1 MQRRSRISAALPSC
15 SDPYSSRRRGPAPK
29 PLTRRLVT
37 YQRDYLMRQIEI
49 AGQMLARILGLA
61 KRGRGDEALGL
72 FDQAYQPLLGVSAR
86 VVSTLSEEQLLSLLT
101 SGSMPD
107 LRRVATVLELLKVEA
122 DLLDAAGNRAAAVA
136 RYRRA
141 LALAGFLAARSA
153 ALPDTVL
160 AADLVERVGALELTV
175 AQRTQLA
182 RVLEALGRYADA
194 EDALFEAIDADP
206 DDPGPVDA
214 AIAFCQRLLAL
225 EPAALAAGGLPL
237 DEVKA
242 SLAELLQRQPA
253 VTHDDEPPAW

>member
-1 MQRRSRISAALPSC
+1 
-15 SDPYSSRRRGPAPK
+15 
-29 PLTRRLVT
+29 
-37 YQRDYLMRQIEI
+37 MRQIEI

-61 KRGRGDEALGL
+61 KGGRRDEALGL

-122 DLLDAAGNRAAAVA
+122 DLHAEAGNPAAAGT

-141 LALAGFLAARSA
+141 LALAGFLAARSE
-153 ALPDTVL
+153 ALPDAAL
-160 AADLVERVGALELTV
+160 AADLVERVATLELSA

-206 DDPGPVDA
+206 DDPGPVDS

-225 EPAALAAGGLPL
+225 DGEALAAGGLPL

-242 SLAELLQRQPA
+242 SLAELLRRQPA
-253 VTHDDEPPAW
+253 VPEDGGEPPAW

>member
-1 MQRRSRISAALPSC
+1 VSVALP
-15 SDPYSSRRRGPAPK
+15 RGGPK
-29 PLTRRLVT
+29 L

-61 KRGRGDEALGL
+61 KGGRRDQALGL

-107 LRRVATVLELLKVEA
+107 LRRVATVLELLKAEA
-122 DLLDAAGNRAAAVA
+122 DLHAGAGNRAAAVP

-141 LALAGFLAARSA
+141 LALAGFLAARSE
-153 ALPDTVL
+153 ALPDAAL
-160 AADLVERVGALELTV
+160 AADLVERVATLELSV
-175 AQRTQLA
+175 AQRMQLA

-206 DDPGPVDA
+206 DDPGPVDS

-225 EPAALAAGGLPL
+225 DPEALAAGGLPL

-242 SLAELLQRQPA
+242 SLAELLRRQQGD
-253 VTHDDEPPAW
+253 VDDDEPPAW

>member
-1 MQRRSRISAALPSC
+1 
-15 SDPYSSRRRGPAPK
+15 
-29 PLTRRLVT
+29 
-37 YQRDYLMRQIEI
+37 MRQIEI

-153 ALPDTVL
+153 ALPDTAL

>member
-1 MQRRSRISAALPSC
+1 
-15 SDPYSSRRRGPAPK
+15 
-29 PLTRRLVT
+29 V

-61 KRGRGDEALGL
+61 KGGRRDEALGL
-72 FDQAYQPLLGVSAR
+72 FDQAYQPLLGVSTR

-122 DLLDAAGNRAAAVA
+122 DLHAEAGHRAAAVA

-141 LALAGFLAARSA
+141 LALAGFLAARA
-153 ALPDTVL
+153 EALPDAAL
-160 AADLVERVGALELTV
+160 AADLVERTATQELPV
-175 AQRTQLA
+175 AQRLQVA

-206 DDPGPVDA
+206 GDPDPVED

-225 EPAALAAGGLPL
+225 DPEALAAGGLPL
-237 DEVKA
+237 EEVKA
-242 SLAELLQRQPA
+242 TLAELLRLA
-253 VTHDDEPPAW
+253 TG

>member
-1 MQRRSRISAALPSC
+1 
-15 SDPYSSRRRGPAPK
+15 
-29 PLTRRLVT
+29 
-37 YQRDYLMRQIEI
+37 MRQIEI

-61 KRGRGDEALGL
+61 KGGRRDEALGL

-122 DLLDAAGNRAAAVA
+122 DLHAEAGHRAAAVA

-141 LALAGFLAARSA
+141 LALAGFLAARSE
-153 ALPDTVL
+153 ALPDAAL
-160 AADLVERVGALELTV
+160 AADLVERTWVLDLPV
-175 AQRTQLA
+175 AQRLQLA

-206 DDPGPVDA
+206 DDPGPVDT
-214 AIAFCQRLLAL
+214 AIAFCQRLLPLDPEAL
-225 EPAALAAGGLPL
+225 TAGGLPL
-237 DEVKA
+237 EEVKA
-242 SLAELLQRQPA
+242 TLAELLRRQPTA
-253 VTHDDEPPAW
+253 AEDEPPAW

>member
-1 MQRRSRISAALPSC
+1 
-15 SDPYSSRRRGPAPK
+15 
-29 PLTRRLVT
+29 
-37 YQRDYLMRQIEI
+37 MRQIEI

-61 KRGRGDEALGL
+61 RRGRRDEALGL

-107 LRRVATVLELLKVEA
+107 LRRVATVLELLKAEA
-122 DLLDAAGNRAAAVA
+122 DLLDEGGNRAAAVP

-153 ALPDTVL
+153 DLPDAAL

-175 AQRTQLA
+175 SQRTQLA
-182 RVLEALGRYADA
+182 RLLEALGRYADA

-206 DDPGPVDA
+206 DDPGPVED

-225 EPAALAAGGLPL
+225 DPSVLEAGGLPL

-242 SLAELLQRQPA
+242 SLAELLRRQPA
-253 VTHDDEPPAW
+253 VTDDDEPPAW

>member
-1 MQRRSRISAALPSC
+1 
-15 SDPYSSRRRGPAPK
+15 
-29 PLTRRLVT
+29 V

-86 VVSTLSEEQLLSLLT
+86 VVSTLSEEQLLGLLT

-122 DLLDAAGNRAAAVA
+122 DLLDEAGNRAAAVL

-141 LALAGFLAARSA
+141 LALAGFLAARA
-153 ALPDTVL
+153 AAPPDAAL
-160 AADLVERVGALELTV
+160 AADLVERVGALELPV

-225 EPAALAAGGLPL
+225 DPSVLDAGGLPL
-237 DEVKA
+237 EEVKA
-242 SLAELLQRQPA
+242 SLAELLRRQPA
-253 VTHDDEPPAW
+253 VTDDDEPPAW

>member
-1 MQRRSRISAALPSC
+1 
-15 SDPYSSRRRGPAPK
+15 
-29 PLTRRLVT
+29 V

-61 KRGRGDEALGL
+61 RRGRGEEALGL
-72 FDQAYQPLLGVSAR
+72 FDQAYQPLLGVGAR
-86 VVSTLSEEQLLSLLT
+86 VVSTLSEEQLLGLLT

-122 DLLDAAGNRAAAVA
+122 DLLDEAGNRAAAVS

-153 ALPDTVL
+153 ALPDTAL
-160 AADLVERVGALELTV
+160 AADLAERVQAVALPA

-206 DDPGPVDA
+206 GDPGPVDA
-214 AIAFCQRLLAL
+214 AIGFCQRLLAL
-225 EPAALAAGGLPL
+225 DPLDLEAGGLPL

-253 VTHDDEPPAW
+253 VTDDDEPPAW

>member
-1 MQRRSRISAALPSC
+1 
-15 SDPYSSRRRGPAPK
+15 
-29 PLTRRLVT
+29 
-37 YQRDYLMRQIEI
+37 MRQIEI

-61 KRGRGDEALGL
+61 KGGRRDEALGL

-122 DLLDAAGNRAAAVA
+122 DLHAEAGNRAAAVA

-141 LALAGFLAARSA
+141 LALAGFLAARSE
-153 ALPDTVL
+153 ALPDAAL
-160 AADLVERVGALELTV
+160 AADLVERTAALELPV
-175 AQRTQLA
+175 AQRLQLA

-206 DDPGPVDA
+206 DDPDPVDT

-225 EPAALAAGGLPL
+225 DPEALAAGGLPL
-237 DEVKA
+237 EEVKA
-242 SLAELLQRQPA
+242 TMAELLRRQPGD
-253 VTHDDEPPAW
+253 VDDDEAPAW

>member
-1 MQRRSRISAALPSC
+1 
-15 SDPYSSRRRGPAPK
+15 
-29 PLTRRLVT
+29 
-37 YQRDYLMRQIEI
+37 MRQIEI

-61 KRGRGDEALGL
+61 RRGRRDEALGM

-107 LRRVATVLELLKVEA
+107 LRRVATVLELLKAEA
-122 DLLDAAGNRAAAVA
+122 DLLAEGGNRAAAVP

-153 ALPDTVL
+153 DLPDAAL
-160 AADLVERVGALELTV
+160 AADLVERVGTLELTV

-182 RVLEALGRYADA
+182 RLLEALGRYADA

-206 DDPGPVDA
+206 DDPGPVED

-225 EPAALAAGGLPL
+225 DPSVLEAGGLPL

-242 SLAELLQRQPA
+242 SLAELLRRQPA
-253 VTHDDEPPAW
+253 VTDDDEPPAW

>member
-1 MQRRSRISAALPSC
+1 V
-15 SDPYSSRRRGPAPK
+15 APFAGGAI
-29 PLTRRLVT
+29 L

-49 AGQMLARILGLA
+49 AGQMLARIIGLA
-61 KRGRGDEALGL
+61 KGGRRDQALGL

-86 VVSTLSEEQLLSLLT
+86 VVSTLSEEQLLGLLT

-122 DLLDAAGNRAAAVA
+122 DLHAEAGSQAAAVA

-141 LALAGFLAARSA
+141 LALAGFLAARSET
-153 ALPDTVL
+153 LPDAAL
-160 AADLVERVGALELTV
+160 AADLVERTATLELPV
-175 AQRTQLA
+175 AQRLQLA

-206 DDPGPVDA
+206 GDPGPVDT

-225 EPAALAAGGLPL
+225 DPEALAAGGLPL
-237 DEVKA
+237 EEVKA
-242 SLAELLQRQPA
+242 TLAELLRRQPA
-253 VTHDDEPPAW
+253 PADDEAPAW

>member
-1 MQRRSRISAALPSC
+1 VGGPTL
-15 SDPYSSRRRGPAPK
+15 YS
-29 PLTRRLVT
+29 
-37 YQRDYLMRQIEI
+37 RDYLMRQIEI

-61 KRGRGDEALGL
+61 KGGRREEALGL

-122 DLLDAAGNRAAAVA
+122 DLHAEAGNRAAAVP

-141 LALAGFLAARSA
+141 LALAGFLAGRSE
-153 ALPDTVL
+153 ALPDAAL
-160 AADLVERVGALELTV
+160 AADLVERVADLELSAV
-175 AQRTQLA
+175 QRTQLA

-225 EPAALAAGGLPL
+225 DPEALAAGGLPRE
-237 DEVKA
+237 EVQA
-242 SLAELLQRQPA
+242 SLAELLRRQP
-253 VTHDDEPPAW
+253 VVDEDEPPAW

>member
-1 MQRRSRISAALPSC
+1 
-15 SDPYSSRRRGPAPK
+15 
-29 PLTRRLVT
+29 
-37 YQRDYLMRQIEI
+37 MRQIEI

-72 FDQAYQPLLGVSAR
+72 FDQAYQPLLGVSAK

-107 LRRVATVLELLKVEA
+107 LRRVATVLELLKAEA
-122 DLLDAAGNRAAAVA
+122 DLLDEAGNRAAAVA

-153 ALPDTVL
+153 ALPDAAL
-160 AADLVERVGALELTV
+160 AADLVERVQAVELPA

-194 EDALFEAIDADP
+194 EDALFELIDDRPADP
-206 DDPGPVDA
+206 EPVDA
-214 AIAFCQRLLAL
+214 AIAFCQRLRPL
-225 EPAALAAGGLPL
+225 EPERLAAGGLTL
-237 DEVKA
+237 EEVNDT
-242 SLAELLQRQPA
+242 LAELLRQPA
-253 VTHDDEPPAW
+253 TGPGDLDDDL

>member
-1 MQRRSRISAALPSC
+1 V
-15 SDPYSSRRRGPAPK
+15 YS
-29 PLTRRLVT
+29 
-37 YQRDYLMRQIEI
+37 RDYLMRQIEV

-72 FDQAYQPLLGVSAR
+72 FDQAYQPLLGVSAK

-122 DLLDAAGNRAAAVA
+122 DLLAEGGNRAAAVP

-153 ALPDTVL
+153 ALPDAEL
-160 AADLVERVGALELTV
+160 AADLVERVGALELT
-175 AQRTQLA
+175 ATQRTQLA

-206 DDPGPVDA
+206 DDPGPVED

-225 EPAALAAGGLPL
+225 DPSVLEAGGLPL

-242 SLAELLQRQPA
+242 SLAELLQRQPG
-253 VTHDDEPPAW
+253 VTDDDEPFPW

>member
-1 MQRRSRISAALPSC
+1 
-15 SDPYSSRRRGPAPK
+15 
-29 PLTRRLVT
+29 
-37 YQRDYLMRQIEI
+37 
-49 AGQMLARILGLA
+49 MLARILGLA
-61 KRGRGDEALGL
+61 KGGRGDEALGL

-122 DLLDAAGNRAAAVA
+122 DLHAEAGHRAAAVA

-141 LALAGFLAARSA
+141 LALAGFLAARA
-153 ALPDTVL
+153 EALPDAAL
-160 AADLVERVGALELTV
+160 AADLVERTATLELPV
-175 AQRTQLA
+175 AQRLQLA

-206 DDPGPVDA
+206 DDPDPVDT

-225 EPAALAAGGLPL
+225 DPEALAAGGLPL
-237 DEVKA
+237 EEVKA
-242 SLAELLQRQPA
+242 TMAELLRRQPGD
-253 VTHDDEPPAW
+253 VDDDEAPAW

>member
-1 MQRRSRISAALPSC
+1 V
-15 SDPYSSRRRGPAPK
+15 YS
-29 PLTRRLVT
+29 
-37 YQRDYLMRQIEI
+37 RDYLMRQIEI

-61 KRGRGDEALGL
+61 KRGRRDEALGL

-107 LRRVATVLELLKVEA
+107 LRRVSTVLELLKVEA
-122 DLLDAAGNRAAAVA
+122 DLLDEAGNRAAAVH

-153 ALPDTVL
+153 APPDTAL
-160 AADLVERVGALELTV
+160 AAGLVERVQALELPV

-206 DDPGPVDA
+206 GDPGPVEA

-225 EPAALAAGGLPL
+225 EPLVLDAGGLPL

-253 VTHDDEPPAW
+253 VTDDQPPAW

>member
-1 MQRRSRISAALPSC
+1 MSSALPVG
-15 SDPYSSRRRGPAPK
+15 GPK
-29 PLTRRLVT
+29 L

-61 KRGRGDEALGL
+61 KGGRRDEALGL

-107 LRRVATVLELLKVEA
+107 LRRVATVVELLKVEA
-122 DLLDAAGNRAAAVA
+122 DLHAGAGNRAAAVP

-141 LALAGFLAARSA
+141 LALAGFLAARSE
-153 ALPDTVL
+153 ALPDAAL
-160 AADLVERVGALELTV
+160 AADLVERVATLELSA

-194 EDALFEAIDADP
+194 EDALFEAIDTDP
-206 DDPGPVDA
+206 DAVDS

-225 EPAALAAGGLPL
+225 DPEALAAGGLPL

-242 SLAELLQRQPA
+242 SLAELLRRQQDD
-253 VTHDDEPPAW
+253 VDDEPPAW

>member
-1 MQRRSRISAALPSC
+1 
-15 SDPYSSRRRGPAPK
+15 
-29 PLTRRLVT
+29 
-37 YQRDYLMRQIEI
+37 MRQIEI

-61 KRGRGDEALGL
+61 KGGRRDEALGL

-122 DLLDAAGNRAAAVA
+122 DLHAGAGNRAAAEP

-141 LALAGFLAARSA
+141 LALAGFLAARSE
-153 ALPDTVL
+153 ALPDAAL
-160 AADLVERVGALELTV
+160 AADLVERVATLELSV
-175 AQRTQLA
+175 AQRMQLA

-206 DDPGPVDA
+206 DDPDPGRPGGPRTPPVDI

-225 EPAALAAGGLPL
+225 DPEALAAGGLPL

-242 SLAELLQRQPA
+242 SLAELLRRQPA
-253 VTHDDEPPAW
+253 VVDDDEPPAW

>member
-1 MQRRSRISAALPSC
+1 
-15 SDPYSSRRRGPAPK
+15 
-29 PLTRRLVT
+29 
-37 YQRDYLMRQIEI
+37 MRQIEI

-153 ALPDTVL
+153 ALPDTAF

-253 VTHDDEPPAW
+253 VTYDDEPPAW

>member
-1 MQRRSRISAALPSC
+1 VSSALP
-15 SDPYSSRRRGPAPK
+15 RGGPK
-29 PLTRRLVT
+29 L

-61 KRGRGDEALGL
+61 KGGRRDEALGL

-107 LRRVATVLELLKVEA
+107 LRRVATVVELLKVEA
-122 DLLDAAGNRAAAVA
+122 DLHAGAGNRAAAVP

-141 LALAGFLAARSA
+141 LALAGFLAARSE
-153 ALPDTVL
+153 ALPDAAL
-160 AADLVERVGALELTV
+160 AADLVERVATLELSA

-206 DDPGPVDA
+206 DAVDS

-225 EPAALAAGGLPL
+225 DPEALAAGGLPL

-242 SLAELLQRQPA
+242 SLAELLRRQQDD
-253 VTHDDEPPAW
+253 VNDDEPPAW

>member
-1 MQRRSRISAALPSC
+1 
-15 SDPYSSRRRGPAPK
+15 
-29 PLTRRLVT
+29 
-37 YQRDYLMRQIEI
+37 MRQIEI

-61 KRGRGDEALGL
+61 KGGRRDEALGL

-122 DLLDAAGNRAAAVA
+122 DLHAEAGNRAAAVA

-141 LALAGFLAARSA
+141 LALAGFLAARSE
-153 ALPDTVL
+153 ALPDAAL
-160 AADLVERVGALELTV
+160 AADLVERTAALELPV
-175 AQRTQLA
+175 AQRLQLA

-206 DDPGPVDA
+206 DDPDPVDT

-225 EPAALAAGGLPL
+225 DPLVLDAGGLPL
-237 DEVKA
+237 EEVKA
-242 SLAELLQRQPA
+242 TLAELLRRQPGD
-253 VTHDDEPPAW
+253 VDDDEPPAW

>member
-1 MQRRSRISAALPSC
+1 
-15 SDPYSSRRRGPAPK
+15 
-29 PLTRRLVT
+29 V

-61 KRGRGDEALGL
+61 KGGRRDEALGL
-72 FDQAYQPLLGVSAR
+72 FDQAYQPLLGVSTR

-122 DLLDAAGNRAAAVA
+122 DLHAEAGHRAAAVA

-141 LALAGFLAARSA
+141 LALAGFLAAHA
-153 ALPDTVL
+153 EALPDAAL
-160 AADLVERVGALELTV
+160 AADLVERTWALELPV
-175 AQRTQLA
+175 AQRLQLA

-206 DDPGPVDA
+206 DDPDPVED

-225 EPAALAAGGLPL
+225 DPEALAAGGLPL
-237 DEVKA
+237 EEVKA
-242 SLAELLQRQPA
+242 TLAELLRRQPTVA
-253 VTHDDEPPAW
+253 DDEAPAW

>member
-1 MQRRSRISAALPSC
+1 
-15 SDPYSSRRRGPAPK
+15 
-29 PLTRRLVT
+29 
-37 YQRDYLMRQIEI
+37 MRQIEI

-61 KRGRGDEALGL
+61 KGGRGDEALGL

-122 DLLDAAGNRAAAVA
+122 DLHAEAGHRAAAVA

-141 LALAGFLAARSA
+141 LALAGFLAARA
-153 ALPDTVL
+153 EALPDAAL
-160 AADLVERVGALELTV
+160 AADLVERTATLELPV
-175 AQRTQLA
+175 AQRLQLA

-206 DDPGPVDA
+206 DDPDPVDT

-225 EPAALAAGGLPL
+225 DPEALAAGGLPL
-237 DEVKA
+237 EEVKA
-242 SLAELLQRQPA
+242 TMAELLRRQPGD
-253 VTHDDEPPAW
+253 VDDDEAPAW

>member
-1 MQRRSRISAALPSC
+1 
-15 SDPYSSRRRGPAPK
+15 
-29 PLTRRLVT
+29 
-37 YQRDYLMRQIEI
+37 MRQIEI

-61 KRGRGDEALGL
+61 KGGRRDEALGL

-122 DLLDAAGNRAAAVA
+122 DLHAEAGNRAAAVA

-141 LALAGFLAARSA
+141 LALAGFLAARA
-153 ALPDTVL
+153 EALPDAAL
-160 AADLVERVGALELTV
+160 AADLVERTWALELPV
-175 AQRTQLA
+175 AQRLQLA

-206 DDPGPVDA
+206 DDPDPVEDA
-214 AIAFCQRLLAL
+214 IGFCQRLLAL
-225 EPAALAAGGLPL
+225 DPSVLDAGGLPL
-237 DEVKA
+237 EEVKA
-242 SLAELLQRQPA
+242 TLAELLRRQPA
-253 VTHDDEPPAW
+253 VTDDEAPAW

>member
-1 MQRRSRISAALPSC
+1 
-15 SDPYSSRRRGPAPK
+15 
-29 PLTRRLVT
+29 
-37 YQRDYLMRQIEI
+37 MRQIEI

-122 DLLDAAGNRAAAVA
+122 DLLDEAGNRAAAVA

-153 ALPDTVL
+153 ALPDTAL